1 MSKFATYKDPL
12 EAKPASKDA
21 KAKKQSAK
29 IRYVNC
35 QNYMID
41 SKEKESHK
49 ILQQLEFCSLA
60 EMTNAKGNQGS
71 DPYYDDYYYQQTQS

>member
-12 EAKPASKDA
+12 EAKPTSKD
-21 KAKKQSAK
+21 KNVKKQSAK

-35 QNYMID
+35 QNFMID

-49 ILQQLEFCSLA
+49 ILQ
-60 EMTNAKGNQGS
+60 
-71 DPYYDDYYYQQTQS
+71 

>member
-12 EAKPASKDA
+12 EAKPTSKD
-21 KAKKQSAK
+21 KNVKKQSAK

-35 QNYMID
+35 QNFMID

-49 ILQQLEFCSLA
+49 ILQQLEFSSLS
-60 EMTNAKGNQGS
+60 EMVSAKGNQGS
-71 DPYYDDYYYQQTQS
+71 DPYYDDYYYQQ